1 MTAIV
6 AAVSE
11 SGVLLAADSQASGWN
26 SIRMLRE
33 PKTFQLTETIAL
45 ACCGSGRFGQIVTT
59 WLDDLL
65 EEPYPPLGA
74 DEEVW
79 AKRVFVPALVQCLD
93 DHGFLHRYEE
103 DNTVGLGDSGFL
115 LAIRN
120 RVFRGESDFSVDE
133 PTYAFEAM
141 GSGEEAAMGAMHK
154 ATDAAQN
161 FLREDELK
169 EIADCGVKAA
179 IGTTAFV
186 GGLVTYAKT
195 VQYTADERKLA
206 GEVLAA

>member
-6 AAVSE
+6 GVVSE
-11 SGVLLAADSQASGWN
+11 SGALLAADSQATGAN

-33 PKTFQLTETIAL
+33 SKTFQFTETIAV
-45 ACCGSGRFGQIVTT
+45 ACCGSGRFGQLVTT
-59 WLDDLL
+59 WLDDYL

-79 AKRVFVPALVQCLD
+79 AKRVFIPALVACLD
-93 DHGFLHRYEE
+93 EHGFLHRYEE
-103 DNTVGLGDSGFL
+103 DSSIGIGESGYL

-120 RVFRGESDFSVDE
+120 RVFRGEADFSIDE
-133 PTYAFEAM
+133 PEYAFEAM

-154 ATDAAQN
+154 ATSASTSFLEASE
-161 FLREDELK
+161 LREVAL
-169 EIADCGVKAA
+169 AGVEAA

-186 GGLVTYAKT
+186 GGRVTFAT
-195 VQYTADERKLA
+195 TSRYTDEERKLA
-206 GEVLAA
+206 REILA

>member
-45 ACCGSGRFGQIVTT
+45 ACCGSGRFGQLVTT
-59 WLDDLL
+59 WIDDLL

-79 AKRVFVPALVQCLD
+79 AKRVFVPALIQCLD

-103 DNTVGLGDSGFL
+103 DNSIGLGDSGYL

-120 RVFRGESDFSVDE
+120 RVFRGESDFSIDE
-133 PTYAFEAM
+133 PEYAFEAM

-154 ATDAAQN
+154 ATDGATTYLAEKE
-161 FLREDELK
+161 LRK
-169 EIADCGVKAA
+169 IAEAGVEAA

-186 GGLVTYAKT
+186 GGRVTYAQT
-195 VQYTADERKLA
+195 TRYTKAERKLA
-206 GEVLAA
+206 AEILA